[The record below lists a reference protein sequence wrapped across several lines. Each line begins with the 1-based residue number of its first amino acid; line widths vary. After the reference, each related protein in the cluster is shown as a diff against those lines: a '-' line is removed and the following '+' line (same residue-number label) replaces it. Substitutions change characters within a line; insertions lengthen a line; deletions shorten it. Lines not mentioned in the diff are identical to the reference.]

1 MKVFSPWQLSSQP
14 SVAPLRKPSATQAGF
29 TLIELMVAI
38 ALALFIVAGLS
49 VLFVNLKT
57 TFTSQDQQAQVQD
70 SQRLAMTMLT
80 TTIQSAG
87 YFTDPVHNAQVGALP
102 PSTVAN
108 PDGTSFAAAQG
119 IGGTSGT
126 VGPAGTSDTLNVRY
140 QTASGDGIMNCL
152 GGSNPAGAPGAM
164 VWVNSFAVNANKELT
179 CAVNG
184 GTAVALVSNVAQ
196 INLVYGVDTS
206 GDGKVDTYLSA
217 NAITTANLWGSVHSA
232 KLTVRFVN
240 LIDSRA
246 GAVVTLPQPWVQ
258 TVSLM
263 NNT

>member
-1 MKVFSPWQLSSQP
+1 MKTFPPSPVSHQFSPG
-14 SVAPLRKPSATQAGF
+14 PLRKPGATQAGF

-87 YFTDPVHNAQVGALP
+87 YFTDPINNTQAGALP
-102 PSTVAN
+102 ASAVNN

-140 QTASGDGIMNCL
+140 QTAIGDGIMNCL
-152 GGSNPAGAPGAM
+152 GGSNPASATNPA
-164 VWVNSFAVNANKELT
+164 VWVNSFAVNSNNELT

-184 GTAVALVSNVAQ
+184 GSAVAVVSNVAQ
-196 INLVYGVDTS
+196 INLLYGVDTS
-206 GDGKVDTYLSA
+206 GDGTTDTYLSA
-217 NAITTANLWGSVHSA
+217 KAITTASLWGNVHSA
-232 KLTVRFVN
+232 QLTVRFVN
-240 LIDSRA
+240 LMNSSA
-246 GAVVTLPQPWVQ
+246 GTVTALPQPWVQ
-258 TVSLM
+258 SISLM

>member
-1 MKVFSPWQLSSQP
+1 MKASSLFRQTVEHP
-14 SVAPLRKPSATQAGF
+14 VRKPGAGQAGF

-87 YFTDPVHNAQVGALP
+87 YFIDPINNIQAGALP
-102 PSTVAN
+102 ASTVNN
-108 PDGTSFAAAQG
+108 PDGTSFAASQG

-126 VGPAGTSDTLNVRY
+126 VGPSGTSDTLNVRY
-140 QTASGDGIMNCL
+140 QTASGDGVMNCL
-152 GGSNPAGAPGAM
+152 GGSNPSTATSSV
-164 VWVNSFAVNANKELT
+164 VWVNSFAVNANNELT

-184 GTAVALVSNVAQ
+184 GTAVALVGNVAQ
-196 INLVYGVDTS
+196 MNLIYGVDTS
-206 GDGKVDTYLSA
+206 GDGTVDTYLSA
-217 NAITTANLWGSVHSA
+217 SAITSANLWGNVHTA
-232 KLTVRFVN
+232 KLTLRFVN

-246 GAVVTLPQPWVQ
+246 GALVVLPQPWVQ
-258 TVSLM
+258 TISLM

>member
-1 MKVFSPWQLSSQP
+1 MKIRLLSRRFYPDS
-14 SVAPLRKPSATQAGF
+14 LCKPAAGQAGF

-49 VLFVNLKT
+49 VLFVNMKI

-87 YFTDPVHNAQVGALP
+87 YFIDPINNTQASALP
-102 PSTVAN
+102 ASTVNN
-108 PDGTSFAAAQG
+108 PDGTSFSASQG

-126 VGPAGTSDTLNVRY
+126 VGPSGSSDTLNVRY
-140 QTASGDGIMNCL
+140 QTASGDGVMNCL
-152 GGSNPAGAPGAM
+152 GGNNPSTSTSSV
-164 VWVNSFAVNANKELT
+164 VWVNSFSVNASNELT

-196 INLVYGVDTS
+196 MNLVYGVDTS
-206 GDGKVDTYLSA
+206 GDGAVDTYLSA
-217 NAITTANLWGSVHSA
+217 SAITSANLWGNVHSA
-232 KLTVRFVN
+232 KLTLRFVD

-246 GAVVTLPQPWVQ
+246 GAVVALPQPWIQ

>member
-1 MKVFSPWQLSSQP
+1 MKIFSPSPWFSQSS
-14 SVAPLRKPSATQAGF
+14 SRPLRKSGTAQAGF

-38 ALALFIVAGLS
+38 ALSLFIVAGLS

-87 YFTDPVHNAQVGALP
+87 YFIDPLNNTQVGALP
-102 PSTVAN
+102 ASVLNN
-108 PDGTSFAAAQG
+108 PDGTSFSAAQG

-126 VGPAGTSDTLNVRY
+126 VGPGGTSDTLNVRY

-152 GGSNPAGAPGAM
+152 GGSNPSSAANPA
-164 VWVNSFAVNANKELT
+164 VWVNSFAVNASNELT

-184 GTAVALVSNVAQ
+184 GSAVALVSNVAQ
-196 INLVYGVDTS
+196 INLLYGVDTT
-206 GDGKVDTYLSA
+206 GDGTTDTYLSA
-217 NAITTANLWGSVHSA
+217 NAITTANLWGNVHSA

-240 LIDSRA
+240 LMNSNA
-246 GAVVTLPQPWVQ
+246 GSVVALPQPWVQ
-258 TVSLM
+258 TISLM

>member
-1 MKVFSPWQLSSQP
+1 MKIFSPSPWFSQSS
-14 SVAPLRKPSATQAGF
+14 SSPLRKSGTAQAGF

-38 ALALFIVAGLS
+38 ALSLFIVAGLS

-87 YFTDPVHNAQVGALP
+87 YFIDPLNNTQVGALP
-102 PSTVAN
+102 ASVLNN
-108 PDGTSFAAAQG
+108 PDGTSFSAAQG

-126 VGPAGTSDTLNVRY
+126 VGPGGTSDTLNVRY

-152 GGSNPAGAPGAM
+152 GGSNPSSAANSA
-164 VWVNSFAVNANKELT
+164 VWVNSFAVNASNELT

-184 GTAVALVSNVAQ
+184 GSAVALVSNVAQ
-196 INLVYGVDTS
+196 INLLYGVDTT
-206 GDGKVDTYLSA
+206 GDGTTDTYLSA
-217 NAITTANLWGSVHSA
+217 NAITTANLWGNVHSA

-240 LIDSRA
+240 LMNSNA
-246 GAVVTLPQPWVQ
+246 GSVVALPQPWVQ
-258 TVSLM
+258 TISLM

>member
-1 MKVFSPWQLSSQP
+1 MKIFSPSPWFSQSS
-14 SVAPLRKPSATQAGF
+14 SRPLRKSGTAQAGF

-38 ALALFIVAGLS
+38 ALSLFIVAGLS
-49 VLFVNLKT
+49 VLFVNQKT

-87 YFTDPVHNAQVGALP
+87 YFIDPLNNTQVGALP
-102 PSTVAN
+102 ASVLNN
-108 PDGTSFAAAQG
+108 PDGTSFSAAQG

-126 VGPAGTSDTLNVRY
+126 VGPGGTSDTLNVRY

-152 GGSNPAGAPGAM
+152 GGSNPSSAANPA
-164 VWVNSFAVNANKELT
+164 VWVNSFAVNASNELT

-184 GTAVALVSNVAQ
+184 GSAVALVSNVAQ
-196 INLVYGVDTS
+196 INLLYGVDTT
-206 GDGKVDTYLSA
+206 GDGTTDTYLSA
-217 NAITTANLWGSVHSA
+217 NAITTANLWGNVHSA

-240 LIDSRA
+240 LMNSNA
-246 GAVVTLPQPWVQ
+246 GSVVALPQPWVR
-258 TVSLM
+258 TISLM